1 MPKKDITAHQRTRRW
16 HDGLA
21 AINAATAANKVP
33 GVLATHG
40 KKLDLDM
47 AGYNGLRST
56 SAVDAALFTIIGAD
70 GFDDQKLLASVF
82 DPAVALR
89 ASIEAAIDKVN
100 ISETAD
106 ILGDVLVDNAL
117 LLTLDLDDY
126 NLLSEANQESVHDT
140 VFAGLP
146 YDDETKV
153 KTAFDAAVAPLFEA
167 QAIAAVNAATAET
180 MGATI
185 TTYAAALGL
194 DLTDYA
200 ALEEAKKGVVHTAMV
215 TGQPYADK
223 AAIKTA
229 FDAAVLAAQAIAAVN
244 AATAETMGAT
254 ITTYAAAL
262 GLDLTDYAALEEA
275 KKGVVHTAMVTGQPY
290 ADKAAIKTA
299 FDAAVLAAQGE

>member
-16 HDGLA
+16 HDGLV
-21 AINAATAANKVP
+21 AINAATAANKIP

-70 GFDDQKLLASVF
+70 GFDDQKLLASAF
-82 DPAVALR
+82 NPAVALR
-89 ASIEAAIDKVN
+89 VAVEEAVDKVN
-100 ISETAD
+100 ISETAE
-106 ILGDVLVDNAL
+106 ILGGVLVDNAL

-153 KTAFDAAVAPLFEA
+153 KAAFDAAVAPLLET
-167 QAIAAVNAATAET
+167 QAVAAINTATADT
-180 MGATI
+180 MGAAI
-185 TTYAAALGL
+185 TTYATALGL
-194 DLTDYA
+194 ELTDYN
-200 ALEEAKKGVVHTAMV
+200 ALDEAKKGEVHTAMV

-223 AAIKTA
+223 AA
-229 FDAAVLAAQAIAAVN
+229 V
-244 AATAETMGAT
+244 
-254 ITTYAAAL
+254 
-262 GLDLTDYAALEEA
+262 
-275 KKGVVHTAMVTGQPY
+275 
-290 ADKAAIKTA
+290 KTA

>member
-82 DPAVALR
+82 DSAVALR

-200 ALEEAKKGVVHTAMV
+200 ALEEAKKGEVHTAMV
-215 TGQPYADK
+215 
-223 AAIKTA
+223 I
-229 FDAAVLAAQAIAAVN
+229 
-244 AATAETMGAT
+244 
-254 ITTYAAAL
+254 
-262 GLDLTDYAALEEA
+262 
-275 KKGVVHTAMVTGQPY
+275 GQPY

>member
-1 MPKKDITAHQRTRRW
+1 MPKKDITAHQRARRW
-16 HDGLA
+16 RDGLA
-21 AINAATAANKVP
+21 AINAATAANKIP
-33 GVLATHG
+33 GILATHG

-56 SAVDAALFTIIGAD
+56 SAVDAALFTIIDAD

-89 ASIEAAIDKVN
+89 VAVEVAVDKVN
-100 ISETAD
+100 RAKTAD
-106 ILGDVLVDNAL
+106 ILGVVLVDNAL
-117 LLTLDLDDY
+117 MLMLDLNDY
-126 NLLSEANQESVHDT
+126 SLLSKTDKESVHDT
-140 VFAGLP
+140 VVAGLP

-200 ALEEAKKGVVHTAMV
+200 ALEEAKKG
-215 TGQPYADK
+215 
-223 AAIKTA
+223 
-229 FDAAVLAAQAIAAVN
+229 
-244 AATAETMGAT
+244 E
-254 ITTYAAAL
+254 
-262 GLDLTDYAALEEA
+262 
-275 KKGVVHTAMVTGQPY
+275 VHTAMVTGQPY